1 MKLAKLEDLY
11 VDQIRDM
18 HNAEKQLVR
27 ALPVMAKSATNSD
40 LAVAITDHLEE
51 TRGHIE
57 RLERILQGL
66 EKPSG
71 RKVCKAMQGLIE
83 EGKELLDA
91 EGSEDVLDVGIIMA
105 AQKVEHYEIAS
116 YGCLRTYASLLS
128 REEDVRLL
136 EETLDEEKAA
146 DEALTT
152 LATKSINPRA
162 ATA

>member
-27 ALPVMAKSATNSD
+27 ALPIMAKSATNSD

-66 EKPSG
+66 EKPAG
-71 RKVCKAMQGLIE
+71 RKVCKAMHGLIE

-105 AQKVEHYEIAS
+105 AQKIEHYEIAS

-136 EETLDEEKAA
+136 DETLEEEKIA

-152 LATKSINPRA
+152 LATGSVNPRA

>member
-1 MKLAKLEDLY
+1 
-11 VDQIRDM
+11 
-18 HNAEKQLVR
+18 
-27 ALPVMAKSATNSD
+27 
-40 LAVAITDHLEE
+40 
-51 TRGHIE
+51 
-57 RLERILQGL
+57 
-66 EKPSG
+66 
-71 RKVCKAMQGLIE
+71 VCKAMHGLIE

-105 AQKVEHYEIAS
+105 AQKIEHYEIAS

-136 EETLDEEKAA
+136 DETLEEEKIA

-152 LATKSINPRA
+152 LATGSVNPRA